1 MRDYFIGLG
10 LLTVAAVSWI
20 LVSVTDAH
28 AGVRHIES
36 NYNQVLS
43 NCLEYYGY
51 DKTAPIEERMNY
63 DFSKASAC
71 ASEYRTQLNKE
82 RDAELRDFLA
92 HNPRYRVPGQSL
104 NRCYGKPR
112 EMPFEKSTISVG
124 PNGMHAAVWYKDMLP
139 AGCYENAPWD
149 NRDKK

>member
-1 MRDYFIGLG
+1 MKWAILG
-10 LLTVAAVSWI
+10 AI
-20 LVSVTDAH
+20 LAFTSSASLADVNQVTKYCLDAH
-28 AGVRHIES
+28 
-36 NYNQVLS
+36 
-43 NCLEYYGY
+43 GY
-51 DKTAPIEERMNY
+51 DRKAPIDERMKF

-71 ASEYRTQLNKE
+71 QLDYLAAKRAKE
-82 RDAELRDFLA
+82 DQELRDFLA
-92 HNPRYRVPGQSL
+92 ANPRYRVPGQSL

-124 PNGMHAAVWYKDMLP
+124 PKGMHAAVWYKDKLP

>member
-1 MRDYFIGLG
+1 MKTMITG
-10 LLTVAAVSWI
+10 AV
-20 LVSVTDAH
+20 LALMTTTAT
-28 AGVRHIES
+28 AGIKHIES

-51 DKTAPIEERMNY
+51 NKTAPIEERMNY

-71 ASEYRTQLNKE
+71 ASEYRAQLNRE

-112 EMPFEKSTISVG
+112 EMPFEKSSISVG
-124 PNGMHAAVWYKDMLP
+124 PTGMHAAVWYKDTLP

>member
-1 MRDYFIGLG
+1 MIAILA
-10 LLTVAAVSWI
+10 LLPSVSM
-20 LVSVTDAH
+20 
-28 AGVRHIES
+28 AGIKHIES
-36 NYNQVLS
+36 DYNQVLS

-51 DKTAPIEERMNY
+51 DKTAPIEKRMTF

-71 ASEYRTQLNKE
+71 AHDYLTELQNQ
-82 RDAELRDFLA
+82 RDLELRDFLA

-104 NRCYGKPR
+104 NNCYGKPR

-124 PNGMHAAVWYKDMLP
+124 PNGMHASVWYKDKLP